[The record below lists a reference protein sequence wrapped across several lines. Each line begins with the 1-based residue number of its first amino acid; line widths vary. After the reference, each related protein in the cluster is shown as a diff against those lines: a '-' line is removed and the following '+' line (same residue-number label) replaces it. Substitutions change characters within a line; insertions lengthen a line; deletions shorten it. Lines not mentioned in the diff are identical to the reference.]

1 MIFDSFVLEL
11 LNKSQLR
18 YCWFYD
24 EGAAITESCDS
35 LLLKSSSVNSL
46 IFSFGE
52 IQNGIRFRIR
62 RQIDRPSGKS
72 SGWEG
77 RHPDRHPDREVGAVR
92 LSGTVERFET
102 SGQEARSVG
111 FRILFI

>member
-1 MIFDSFVLEL
+1 MMRVLHS
-11 LNKSQLR
+11 LNQ
-18 YCWFYD
+18 
-24 EGAAITESCDS
+24 

-46 IFSFGE
+46 IFYFGE

-77 RHPDRHPDREVGAVR
+77 RHPDREVGAVR

-111 FRILFI
+111 LRILFI